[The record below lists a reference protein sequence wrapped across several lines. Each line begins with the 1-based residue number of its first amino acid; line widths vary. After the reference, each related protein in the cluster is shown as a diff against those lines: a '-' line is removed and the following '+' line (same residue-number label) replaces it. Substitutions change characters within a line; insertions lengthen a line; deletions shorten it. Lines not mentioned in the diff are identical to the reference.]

1 MKNIDILKVLQSRG
15 ATTFYH
21 ANSVLTACTFLEAAA
36 LLSRG
41 YVEKHKLKQT
51 PQSSDQTDKK
61 YGIWNDIFL
70 DTVDI
75 HDRARRKNHY
85 GPVLLVLDVE
95 SVLNDK
101 TLEGTLRITRENPIH
116 WSDGQQPKDRY
127 FETVEEFAN
136 SFSFGDFGKHFTFRP
151 ESGKVPL
158 AGRLNHILLDDPQD
172 SLGDPN
178 LTESG
183 RVRWLVQ
190 IAESTKFKDAA
201 GLGTLAYVAS
211 EGDPSVFD
219 GTENDRAIKMLA
231 EGIKRPGDFWN
242 WLIENGRAKGSS
254 WQLQKMRSFVPW
266 ATWPWDKAFIL
277 TSAFLTSTCAEH
289 EPVRAEADSSD
300 FPYWVAIDKHTDEGK
315 IALREVAKKIG
326 CPYRRLNWVSY
337 YCESALVNS
346 LHDSPWWEREKR
358 WRLGRVGLTPIE
370 AEQLWQSA
378 KVHFC
383 DAVRVH
389 ADKLKTEIN
398 TIL

>member
-1 MKNIDILKVLQSRG
+1 MFLKARKPSTNPRFRSLLQKAVRRGHADVAARVL
-15 ATTFYH
+15 
-21 ANSVLTACTFLEAAA
+21 A
-36 LLSRG
+36 LLEKLGDRTWIRSRCA
-41 YVEKHKLKQT
+41 V
-51 PQSSDQTDKK
+51 
-61 YGIWNDIFL
+61 
-70 DTVDI
+70 
-75 HDRARRKNHY
+75 
-85 GPVLLVLDVE
+85 
-95 SVLNDK
+95 
-101 TLEGTLRITRENPIH
+101 IT
-116 WSDGQQPKDRY
+116 S
-127 FETVEEFAN
+127 EECWP
-136 SFSFGDFGKHFTFRP
+136 HLC
-151 ESGKVPL
+151 EL
-158 AGRLNHILLDDPQD
+158 
-172 SLGDPN
+172 DPN

-378 KVHFC
+378 NVHFC